1 MSSNLNNISQQD
13 INNSVSDSVI
23 TRVAREFRGSPGV
36 FIGISHGTELIHN
49 EISFL
54 PYSAVS
60 VGWGWASYP
69 HSFGG
74 ANRIV
79 GNHIHSHMQLL
90 GDVSHSSC
98 QWPHQMTSQVLNF
111 AQCERC
117 AGGCDLLVGGSGQ
130 HAVRD
135 AMEIS
140 KHLNDSATQCSEP
153 QLDSRF
159 RRQ

>member
-1 MSSNLNNISQQD
+1 VSSNLNNISQQD

-49 EISFL
+49 EISFV

-60 VGWGWASYP
+60 IGWGWASYP

-74 ANRIV
+74 ANNIS

-98 QWPHQMTSQVLNF
+98 QRHI
-111 AQCERC
+111 R
-117 AGGCDLLVGGSGQ
+117 
-130 HAVRD
+130 
-135 AMEIS
+135 
-140 KHLNDSATQCSEP
+140 
-153 QLDSRF
+153 
-159 RRQ
+159 